1 VLTVGVDQ
9 AGVEARLWAGE
20 LACPAEGCAGQLGP
34 WGYARERVV
43 RGEGGRR
50 RLRPRRGRCRGCGAT
65 HVLLPRWC
73 LARRAD
79 AAAVVGAGLVLAAAG
94 WGFRRVARRL
104 GRPEATVRGWLRR
117 FSARAEAVRVAF
129 TVLAGSVAAEAVALA
144 PAGSAVADAVNAVL
158 AVAAAAAVR
167 WPAVGAVSPWELACA
182 ATGGRLLAPGTTLI
196 MTGADRKIENTT
208 RP

>member
-1 VLTVGVDQ
+1 M
-9 AGVEARLWAGE
+9 
-20 LACPAEGCAGQLGP
+20 
-34 WGYARERVV
+34 
-43 RGEGGRR
+43 RGEGGCRR
-50 RLRPRRGRCRGCGAT
+50 RLRPRRGRCRACGAT

-79 AAAVVGAGLVLAAAG
+79 AAVVIGAGLVLAAAG

-117 FSARAEAVRVAF
+117 FTAKAEAVRVAF
-129 TVLAGSVAAEAVALA
+129 TVLAGSVAAEAAALA

-158 AVAAAAAVR
+158 AAAAAAAVR
-167 WPAVGAVSPWELACA
+167 WAVVCAVSPWELASA
-182 ATGGRLLAPGTTLI
+182 ASGGLLLAPGTTLI
-196 MTGADRKIENTT
+196 MIDAGRKIENTI